1 MRGNNQRQ
9 IGNKLSMTLS
19 VFIALCVVSIFCAVS
34 IVIVENID
42 NISRGNKTKRIHL
55 PHHRDFSDFII
66 L

>member
-9 IGNKLSMTLS
+9 VGDKLSMTLS

-42 NISRGNKTKRIHL
+42 NISRHHKAKRINL
-55 PHHRDFSDFII
+55 PHNRDFTSLF

>member
-34 IVIVENID
+34 IVVIENID
-42 NISRGNKTKRIHL
+42 NLSRGNKAKRIHL
-55 PHHRDFSDFII
+55 PHHRDFSDFIM

>member
-9 IGNKLSMTLS
+9 IGDKLSMTLS
-19 VFIALCVVSIFCAVS
+19 IFIALCVVSIFCAVS

-42 NISRGNKTKRIHL
+42 NLSRHSKSKRLNL
-55 PHHRDFSDFII
+55 PNTREFTGFM

>member
-42 NISRGNKTKRIHL
+42 NLSRGSKNKRIHL

>member
-1 MRGNNQRQ
+1 MQGNNQRQ
-9 IGNKLSMTLS
+9 IGDKLSMTLS

-42 NISRGNKTKRIHL
+42 NISRHHKAKRIHL
-55 PHHRDFSDFII
+55 QHNQDYTSFI

>member
-1 MRGNNQRQ
+1 MRGNDQRQ
-9 IGNKLSMTLS
+9 IGDKLSMTLS

-42 NISRGNKTKRIHL
+42 NLSRHNKAKRLNL
-55 PHHRDFSDFII
+55 PHHRDFTDII